1 MNYLSLNASKDVL
14 VKLNLPKTSLLWV
27 ASISFLIF
35 ENRTLRQAQ
44 GSNSKSKIQ
53 LLGIVTALL
62 NKIGLQPLFVL
73 IFAVVKVEK

>member
-1 MNYLSLNASKDVL
+1 MLQEMQL
-14 VKLNLPKTSLLWV
+14 VKFNLPKNSGLRV

-35 ENRTLRQAQ
+35 KNRTLRQAQ
-44 GSNSKSKIQ
+44 EPNSKSKIQ

-62 NKIGLQPLFVL
+62 DKIGLQPLFVL